1 MQWFREKQ
9 CLRKLHRRNR
19 EEPGSFELNFNDEL
33 NVLSKNSLCHDVSV
47 GKRKREMDAKKE
59 IN

>member
-1 MQWFREKQ
+1 MVS
-9 CLRKLHRRNR
+9 RKEMFKKITQ

-33 NVLSKNSLCHDVSV
+33 NVLSKNSMCHDVSV